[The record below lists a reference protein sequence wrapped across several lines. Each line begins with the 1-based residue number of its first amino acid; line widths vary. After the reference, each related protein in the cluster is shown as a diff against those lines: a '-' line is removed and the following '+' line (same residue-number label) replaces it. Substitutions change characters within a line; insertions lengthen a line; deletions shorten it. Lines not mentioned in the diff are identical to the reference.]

1 MMSRP
6 TIKIG
11 SKGED
16 VRYLQR
22 ILNLVDD
29 GIFGELTK
37 EAVIAFQKLHNLT
50 PDGIVGAKTW
60 AELEKVKPATP
71 PGTSNIVAGCEVR
84 KSKRAINLIVV
95 HSTATQEG
103 KDYSVDWLRQLHKS
117 KGYADIGY
125 HYVVYRDGT
134 LHLGRNIDKQ
144 GAHAKGHNYGSIGI
158 VYIGGV
164 DAQGKA
170 KDTRTEAQKATLVAL
185 LKQLR
190 KFYPKAEIVGH
201 RNLNK
206 TACPSFDAKTEYKDL

>member
-1 MMSRP
+1 MSRP
-6 TIKIG
+6 ILKIN
-11 SKGED
+11 SRGED
-16 VRYLQR
+16 VRQLQR

-37 EAVIAFQKLHNLT
+37 EAVIAFQNAHNLT
-50 PDGIVGAKTW
+50 PDGIVGTKTW

-71 PGTSNIVAGCEVR
+71 TVTSNIVAGCEVM

-117 KGYADIGY
+117 KGYTDIGY

-144 GAHAKGHNYGSIGI
+144 GAHAKGHNVGSIGI

-164 DAQGKA
+164 DANGKA
-170 KDTRTEAQKATLVAL
+170 KDTRTQAQKNTLLAL
-185 LKQLR
+185 LKTLR
-190 KFYPKAEIVGH
+190 KYYPKASIKGH
-201 RNLNK
+201 RDVNS
-206 TACPSFDAKTEYKDL
+206 TACPSFDAKNEYKDI

>member
-1 MMSRP
+1 MSRP

-11 SKGED
+11 SRGED
-16 VRYLQR
+16 VRQLQR

-37 EAVIAFQKLHNLT
+37 EAVIVFQKAHNLT
-50 PDGIVGAKTW
+50 PDGIVGKLTW

-71 PGTSNIVAGCEVR
+71 TVTSNIVAGCEVR

-103 KDYSVDWLRQLHKS
+103 KDYSVDWLRKLHKS
-117 KGYADIGY
+117 KGYSDIGY
-125 HYVVYRDGT
+125 HYVIYRDGT
-134 LHLGRNIDKQ
+134 LHPGRNVDKQ

-170 KDTRTEAQKATLVAL
+170 KDTRTEAQKATLIAL

-190 KFYPKAEIVGH
+190 KYYPQASIKGH
-201 RNLNK
+201 RDVNS
-206 TACPSFDAKTEYKDL
+206 TACPSFDAKNEDKNI